1 MLPPSLSS
9 PRRLLAIAALAVAGA
24 AAALVLLPPRNAEA
38 QGVMSAPACQC
49 STPTPLPG
57 IRSAVVHCLCGAMSC
72 AITEYQ
78 PSGGGGT
85 QQMQCVR

>member
-1 MLPPSLSS
+1 MLSLSLSS
-9 PRRLLAIAALAVAGA
+9 PRRLLAVSALAAAGA
-24 AAALVLLPPRNAEA
+24 AAALMLLPPRNAEA

-49 STPTPLPG
+49 STPTSLPG
-57 IRSAVVHCLCGAMSC
+57 VRSAVVHCVCGAMSC

-78 PSGGGGT
+78 PTGGGGS

>member
-1 MLPPSLSS
+1 MSLRPLSAG
-9 PRRLLAIAALAVAGA
+9 RWLAATAVAGA
-24 AAALVLLPPRNAEA
+24 ALVAFVLLPPRSAEA

-49 STPTPLPG
+49 AAPTPIPG
-57 IRSAVVHCLCGAMSC
+57 IRSTVVHCICGAMSC

-78 PSGGGGT
+78 PTTGAGA

>member
-1 MLPPSLSS
+1 MLFRSLS
-9 PRRLLAIAALAVAGA
+9 PRRLLAVSALAAAGA
-24 AAALVLLPPRNAEA
+24 AAVFTLLPPRNAEA

-49 STPTPLPG
+49 SAPTKVPG
-57 IRSAVVHCLCGAMSC
+57 IHSEVVHCMCGAMSC

-78 PSGGGGT
+78 PTAGGGS